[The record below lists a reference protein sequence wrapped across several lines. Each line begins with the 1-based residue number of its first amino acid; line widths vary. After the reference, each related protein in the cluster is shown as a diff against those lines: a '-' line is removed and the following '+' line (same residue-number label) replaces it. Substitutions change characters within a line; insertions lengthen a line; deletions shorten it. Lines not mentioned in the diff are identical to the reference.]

1 MIVEVTQQAPDWS
14 VWLSQRTDAT
24 ILHEPRWGELMR
36 KAYGN
41 RPWFLTARREG
52 RIVGVLQLV
61 EQRSLLFGSHLCS
74 IPYFD
79 AAHPNIPARLDVSPV
94 RPPGN
99 DSPTVVSDAAG
110 RPRAAYVA

>member
-1 MIVEVTQQAPDWS
+1 MVALADTFRTYRPVAGTAVLDFRPVDFHPFTTGIAHQS
-14 VWLSQRTDAT
+14 VS
-24 ILHEPRWGELMR
+24 
-36 KAYGN
+36 
-41 RPWFLTARREG
+41 RPIG
-52 RIVGVLQLV
+52 D
-61 EQRSLLFGSHLCS
+61 